1 MKHKQNSY
9 LPIVTRN
16 AYGYVNLIIPKI
28 TQKIRDCEFLCIGK
42 NAEKYVYLF
51 AQKKN
56 WKRNPTEKITTK
68 VICLDLLIVQDMNG
82 PLESLLNTLSHKI
95 YNRKCKYCIKCKDCK
110 NVRSVKVKV

>member
-42 NAEKYVYLF
+42 NAEKYVSFRSEKKLKKKSNGKNYNKSYLF
-51 AQKKN
+51 RFIDSARHERTPRFSFKYSFTQNLQQK
-56 WKRNPTEKITTK
+56 
-68 VICLDLLIVQDMNG
+68 V
-82 PLESLLNTLSHKI
+82 
-95 YNRKCKYCIKCKDCK
+95 
-110 NVRSVKVKV
+110 